1 MNRRRTMAMMT
12 PKERA
17 LYDAR
22 ADEEAWEFVL
32 EILRPWVESAR
43 PIGSEELTRVMEGA
57 LAEAEQEHNRAAD
70 ERKAAKAAL

>member
-1 MNRRRTMAMMT
+1 MTLMT

-22 ADEEAWEFVL
+22 ADEDAWDLAL

-43 PIGSEELTRVMEGA
+43 PIGSEELTRVMESA
-57 LAEAEQEHNRAAD
+57 LAEAEREHDRAVD

>member
-32 EILRPWVESAR
+32 EILRPRVESAR
-43 PIGSEELTRVMEGA
+43 PIGSEELTA
-57 LAEAEQEHNRAAD
+57 
-70 ERKAAKAAL
+70 

>member
-1 MNRRRTMAMMT
+1 MTLMT

-22 ADEEAWEFVL
+22 AKEEAWEFAL
-32 EILRPWVESAR
+32 SILYPWVDAAR

-57 LAEAEQEHNRAAD
+57 LAEAEQELDRAAD
-70 ERKAAKAAL
+70 ERRAAKAAL